1 MSDQYNEEAGAS
13 ILCSFAMREFQ
24 EQYNLEAADIELD
37 EHIELT
43 PGVPYPMPNLNISE
57 FKCEILVLGLRNL
70 VSTGLLPVRKAYVKF
85 NLKSLLPPASAKA
98 VENIQTQPK

>member
-13 ILCSFAMREFQ
+13 ILCSFAMMDFQ
-24 EQYNLEAADIELD
+24 QEYNLDAAEIELD
-37 EHIELT
+37 EPLELT

-57 FKCEILVLGLRNL
+57 FKCDILVLGLRNL

-85 NLKSLLPPASAKA
+85 NLKSLLPPAAAKA
-98 VENIQTQPK
+98 VENITT